1 MTFRVIVVGCG
12 ARGRMWS
19 EVIDRM
25 AGEATLAAA
34 VDTTLAHARALAD
47 PRGAPAF
54 ADVESALENVAADAV
69 LVVTPPA
76 THRTVIE
83 RVLRHRRP
91 ILAEKPLAD
100 DLPDA
105 VALVRQAEEAN
116 VPLSLSVQF
125 RYLPVS
131 RRLRELLIARPYGR
145 PGFAHFTYL
154 RNRDP
159 YAPHLNWGTRY
170 PLTARH
176 PMLVDQ
182 TIHHYDLIRFCY
194 QAEPVWLQAHTWNP
208 PWSRYGHDSN
218 VATFMEL
225 TNGVKVHY
233 LGTWTGG
240 WNQMQFEWRTDC
252 ERGVVTQRE
261 LFGELYVAGVD
272 ESTLTH
278 VPLEPFDAF
287 YDDSAALLRAFAA
300 SLREGSAVPCDGR
313 DHLQTL
319 AMVFAAAESAESGC
333 RVDMDDFRRR
343 RGLAG
348 LTT

>member
-1 MTFRVIVVGCG
+1 MAFRVIVVGCG
-12 ARGRMWS
+12 ARGSMWAK
-19 EVIDRM
+19 VIDRM

-34 VDTTLAHARALAD
+34 VDTHLPYARAVAE
-47 PRGAPAF
+47 PRGAEAF
-54 ADVESALENVAADAV
+54 ADLEAALETVAADAV

-76 THRTVIE
+76 THRAVIE

-100 DLPDA
+100 NLADA
-105 VALVRQAEEAN
+105 VALVRQAEEAG

-131 RRLRELLIARPYGR
+131 RRLRELLEDQVYGR
-145 PGFAHFTYL
+145 PGFAQFTYL

-159 YAPHLNWGTRY
+159 YASHLNWGTRY
-170 PLTARH
+170 PVTARH

-208 PWSRYGHDSN
+208 SWSRYGHDSN

-225 TNGVKVHY
+225 TNGMKVQY

-240 WNQMQFEWRTDC
+240 WNQLQFEWRTDC
-252 ERGVVTQRE
+252 ERGIITQRE
-261 LFGELYVAGVD
+261 LFGGLYVAGVD
-272 ESTLTH
+272 DAALTP

-300 SLREGSAVPCDGR
+300 SLREGATVPCDGR

-319 AMVFAAAESAESGC
+319 AMVFAAIESAERGC
-333 RVDMDDFRRR
+333 PVDMDDFRRH
-343 RGLAG
+343 GLVG
-348 LTT
+348 LRT

>member
-1 MTFRVIVVGCG
+1 MTFRVVVVGCG
-12 ARGRMWS
+12 ARGKMWGEVLDRLGS
-19 EVIDRM
+19 E
-25 AGEATLAAA
+25 AALAAA
-34 VDTTLAHARALAD
+34 VDPNQAHAQALAT

-54 ADVESALENVAADAV
+54 GDLEEALETVAADAV
-69 LVVTPPA
+69 LVATPPA
-76 THRTVIE
+76 THRAVIE
-83 RVLRHRRP
+83 RVLRHGLP

-100 DLPDA
+100 DLADA
-105 VALVRQAEEAN
+105 VALVRQAEEAG

-131 RRLRELLIARPYGR
+131 RRLRELLAAQPYGR
-145 PGFAHFTYL
+145 PGFALFTYL

-170 PLTARH
+170 PVSARH

-194 QAEPVWLQAHTWNP
+194 QAEPVWLQATTWNP
-208 PWSRYGHDSN
+208 SWSQYAHDSN

-225 TNGVKVHY
+225 TNGVRLQY

-252 ERGVVTQRE
+252 ERGIVTQRE
-261 LFGELYVAGVD
+261 LFGDLCVAAVDDPEL
-272 ESTLTH
+272 TP

-287 YDDSAALLRAFAA
+287 YDDSAALLRAFAV
-300 SLREGSAVPCDGR
+300 SLRQGRPVPCDGR

-319 AMVFAAAESAESGC
+319 AMVFAAIESAETGC
-333 RVDMDDFRRR
+333 RVDLEDFRRR
-343 RGLAG
+343 HG
-348 LTT
+348 LTELVP